1 MVYNLLYVAKI
12 CGAEVSNYCCWSGAG
27 CSCGINK
34 LKLVAS
40 REGSEDIY
48 EEATREASD
57 NYATAAVVIPV
68 INSINGNK

>member
-12 CGAEVSNYCCWSGAG
+12 CGAEVSNYCYWSGAG

-57 NYATAAVVIPV
+57 NFMPLLLLLSQLSTV
-68 INSINGNK
+68 